1 MINRTRTGL
10 LLLAIGLILGP
21 IPYIS
26 FIGGLLEFIGA
37 ILVILGRDAFGY
49 THARNTII
57 SLLLYIIGFIAL
69 IISVT
74 GFASSIVTI
83 ALSSGNRTGAVTN
96 AINAYLVALLIS
108 TAIIG
113 LGTVLFTYAL
123 QQETGKLLLWIGY
136 ALNMIVSTLT
146 LIIISSQINSIV
158 TETFAS
164 GTYNPAPIQSLQ
176 GQTQLLGLFGLIPAL
191 SFAIAYGMALSR
203 INRGELPEPVKTYNP
218 SPTNPSI

>member
-96 AINAYLVALLIS
+96 AINAYLVALIIS

-123 QQETGKLLLWIGY
+123 QQETGRLLLWIGY

-146 LIIISSQINSIV
+146 LIIISSQIKSIV
-158 TETFAS
+158 AETFAS

>member
-96 AINAYLVALLIS
+96 AINAYLVALIIS

-146 LIIISSQINSIV
+146 LIIISSQIKSIV
-158 TETFAS
+158 AETFAS